1 MLGVPRF
8 EHIADSL
15 PRRISGTVE
24 EAEVRL
30 AVKGRPAVTL
40 DVIEEALSSHRSVTR
55 EPAVLEAASAAVN
68 VDDPS

>member
-8 EHIADSL
+8 EHIADLL
-15 PRRISGTVE
+15 PDQGTVE
-24 EAEVRL
+24 EAEVRF
-30 AVKGRPAVTL
+30 AVEGRPAVTL